1 MHLGYREAKNN
12 VQSTT
17 SCPWPLI
24 PPGTTSAAAGVTDL
38 RNKGKNLVLQ
48 LRIGYIENRLPS
60 IFAPRGLIGESFV
73 IGDVLFEFPPGYI
86 FTSTSCPG

>member
-1 MHLGYREAKNN
+1 M
-12 VQSTT
+12 
-17 SCPWPLI
+17 
-24 PPGTTSAAAGVTDL
+24 
-38 RNKGKNLVLQ
+38 LQ

-60 IFAPRGLIGESFV
+60 IFAPHGLIGESFV